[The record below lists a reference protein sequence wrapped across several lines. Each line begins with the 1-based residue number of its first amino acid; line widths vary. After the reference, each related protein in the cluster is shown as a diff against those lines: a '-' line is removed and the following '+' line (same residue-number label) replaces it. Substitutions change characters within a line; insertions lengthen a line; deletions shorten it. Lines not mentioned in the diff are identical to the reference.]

1 MLTDQSV
8 GHPVGRMDNLVCTG
22 CGTTYYSAAA
32 ASMVDRGERC
42 DCGAPLRLIGE
53 EDQAGVRVGAEE
65 RRSKDDEEPAS
76 RRRFSR
82 D

>member
-1 MLTDQSV
+1 
-8 GHPVGRMDNLVCTG
+8 MDNLICTE

-32 ASMVDRGERC
+32 GAMIERGERC
-42 DCGAPLRLIGE
+42 DCGSLLRAIEVSEVPVGGPPA
-53 EDQAGVRVGAEE
+53 AGSPPSGPTTEPYGA
-65 RRSKDDEEPAS
+65 